1 MFKNLDHIGIAVKNI
16 DEAARIYRLLG
27 LTIES
32 IEVVENQYVKTAHI
46 KTNSTYIELLEP
58 INESSPVYKFIQ
70 KKGEGLHHIAFHVED
85 VYKSI
90 EILKKEGF
98 TFTTEEP
105 IKGAHNRL
113 AIFIHPKNTNSTLIE
128 LLS

>member
-16 DEAARIYRLLG
+16 EEAAKIYRLLG

-46 KTNSTYIELLEP
+46 KMNSTYIELLEP

-70 KKGEGLHHIAFHVED
+70 KKGEGLHHLAFHVED
-85 VYKSI
+85 IYKSI
-90 EILKKEGF
+90 ETLKKEGF

-113 AIFIHPKNTNSTLIE
+113 AIFIHPRHTNYTLIE